1 MCLISR
7 FLVPMP
13 LTPLQNGFGN
23 GISGLLSGFFG
34 GFIGVLVFN
43 KTKKVIE

>member
-23 GISGLLSGFFG
+23 GISGLLSGFFWWIHWD
-34 GFIGVLVFN
+34 FSL
-43 KTKKVIE
+43 